1 MHRRKRYDPHVNSW
15 MGALCVSR
23 LVKAEGLAR
32 WLPEAKW
39 EINQV
44 KAAGMW
50 SETVLWFWLDVV

>member
-1 MHRRKRYDPHVNSW
+1 MHRQKRYDPHVNSW

-50 SETVLWFWLDVV
+50 SEAVL